1 MRRWAAILLLFLA
14 CFYLGATSLDQCSD
28 EVHDDCAP
36 VCHLC
41 CVDGCTTVPVPE
53 APVPPA
59 PDRLPRPCYV
69 AQKAEHLVSLVIEP
83 EKDPPRA

>member
-1 MRRWAAILLLFLA
+1 MRRWAAILLLCLSS
-14 CFYLGATSLDQCSD
+14 FYMGAASLDHCSG
-28 EVHDDCAP
+28 EMKDDCAP

-41 CVDGCTTVPVPE
+41 CVDGCATVPVPE

-59 PDRLPRPCYV
+59 PDPLPRPCYE